1 MEFWRNLQFWVKTPI
16 NTGFNLNT
24 GFNMNTGANY
34 WNTEKKKNYK
44 SNVTTYNSRYPWFD
58 EEDYKKLE
66 RLASER
72 WVTGQSKTQLMDE
85 LYQYYYPQVAN
96 SHKLDDRQVELN
108 QMTYEIDWNQ
118 PWVTWLKLTS
128 ISQKAKQKFNIDASV
143 NDNELLWSIV
153 DWTPNWDEL
162 LEDYINNG
170 NPEFL
175 YAAWIEDRPQQWWI
189 KSLVNPTDSNILPE
203 KNERYNP
210 IWAAF
215 ETTDNAAWEFADK
228 WLDFGNMANEKATEN
243 LKNEIENMSDK
254 ELEKY
259 RKQYEKELKNGDWRA
274 VQVEWDTIVEK
285 LWNAVKWNIKSDYT
299 DEWFMKWL
307 IDNKKS
313 LWQDISWAD
322 EVLKWESNPSV
333 IQFFGNIPASA
344 IKTFTATV
352 RWLTNPYDTLKW
364 LYTLAATEEWHQ
376 AILNRYGSWD
386 AFAKAMNEDPV
397 GVADDMLAVAELWT
411 NIVSWW
417 LKGAWKITW
426 NTNLTNAANTIKWWN
441 IWSANDALAN
451 KTIGKIYGWL
461 DNLADMTDNKLVQWA
476 VRYAEDVSNVQKLK
490 DNAKSDFN
498 AIADSTA
505 WQAIKNYVNEWID
518 KLVWVDEADR
528 EFIRDNKELVNNYID
543 GKKNV
548 ETVFEEVKNKIN
560 DKRQANTKMWK
571 EYANLRKNKSKVVD
585 TTWVTTDMK
594 KTLKENWITIDKK
607 TWDLKFNEL
616 SKYNAKQKR
625 ALQDAWD
632 ELKAL
637 EKAKKI
643 NAGNVLDMRQKM
655 DDKLNW
661 DGKASDLKDITA
673 VDKSTEKLIK
683 EMRWVIDERAKG
695 SVKWLKEL
703 DEKFAPAMAE
713 MEKLQKDWLNSDWTL
728 KDTAR
733 SKIRNLTKAGNEERL
748 ARLEKLIPWISQDLK
763 ALDVWLTIDR
773 ATKQWVWQYSKNIW
787 LAWTI
792 WFAASWNIPAALVSA
807 WIGILATPKNFV
819 RVIEAYPDI
828 ANKLQAWKD
837 LLPSDISRLQS
848 LASRISDTV
857 EE

>member
-153 DWTPNWDEL
+153 DWTPNWEEL

-857 EE
+857 E